1 MGTAEEGERMDWSKT
16 KTIFIIVFLIL
27 DCFLVYQFMEKRNS
41 SQLDVIL
48 ETTIEEQLKANG
60 ITYVE
65 LPKEVTKAAYVSG
78 KSRAFT
84 AADTKKLSAQ
94 KVKIE
99 EGETKL
105 KGTFLHPIAL
115 NVSDPYQLREFL
127 RRYILDGEQYALW
140 SFDEG
145 EGTVICYQVY
155 EGKMIY
161 GNENS
166 KLIIHVNKQQ
176 KAISYEQ
183 TMLDDLEKYERKQ
196 DIVPAIKALETLYRK
211 GHLQPGDRVTKVE
224 LGYYGLVQF
233 TASQVL
239 TPTWHIVV
247 NRKEDY
253 FVNAFEGQ
261 VITDEGSVLE

>member
-1 MGTAEEGERMDWSKT
+1 MDWNKT
-16 KTIFIIVFLIL
+16 KTIFIIVFLVL

-48 ETTIEEQLKANG
+48 ETTIEEQLEANG

-78 KSRAFT
+78 KSRSFT
-84 AADTKKLSAQ
+84 AADTKQLSGQ
-94 KVKIE
+94 RVEIK
-99 EGETKL
+99 GETKL
-105 KGTFLHPIAL
+105 KGTFTHPVAL
-115 NVSDPYQLREFL
+115 NVEDPYQLREFL
-127 RRYILDGEQYALW
+127 QRHILNGEQYAFW
-140 SFDEG
+140 SFDKQ
-145 EGTVICYQVY
+145 EGTVTCYQVY
-155 EGKMIY
+155 DGKMIY

-166 KLIIHVNKQQ
+166 KLVIHVNEQ
-176 KAISYEQ
+176 KEALSYEQ

-196 DIVPAIKALETLYRK
+196 DIVPAIKAIETLYRK

-261 VITDEGSVLE
+261 VINEQGNVLE

>member
-1 MGTAEEGERMDWSKT
+1 MDWNKT

-48 ETTIEEQLKANG
+48 ETTIEEQLEANG

-78 KSRAFT
+78 KSRSFT
-84 AADTKKLSAQ
+84 VADTKKLSGQ
-94 KVKIE
+94 RVEIK
-99 EGETKL
+99 GETKL
-105 KGTFLHPIAL
+105 KGTFTHPVAV
-115 NVSDPYQLREFL
+115 NVEDPYQLREFL
-127 RRYILDGEQYALW
+127 QRHILNGAQYAFW
-140 SFDEG
+140 SFDEK
-145 EGTVICYQVY
+145 EGTVTCYQVY
-155 EGKMIY
+155 DGKMIY

-166 KLIIHVNKQQ
+166 KLVIHVNEQRE
-176 KAISYEQ
+176 ALSYEQ

-196 DIVPAIKALETLYRK
+196 DIVPAIKAIETLYRK
-211 GHLQPGDRVTKVE
+211 GHLQPGDRVTEVE

-261 VITDEGSVLE
+261 VINDQGNLLE

>member
-1 MGTAEEGERMDWSKT
+1 
-16 KTIFIIVFLIL
+16 
-27 DCFLVYQFMEKRNS
+27 
-41 SQLDVIL
+41 
-48 ETTIEEQLKANG
+48 
-60 ITYVE
+60 
-65 LPKEVTKAAYVSG
+65 
-78 KSRAFT
+78 
-84 AADTKKLSAQ
+84 
-94 KVKIE
+94 
-99 EGETKL
+99 
-105 KGTFLHPIAL
+105 
-115 NVSDPYQLREFL
+115 
-127 RRYILDGEQYALW
+127 
-140 SFDEG
+140 
-145 EGTVICYQVY
+145 
-155 EGKMIY
+155 MIY

-176 KAISYEQ
+176 KAVSYEQ

-211 GHLQPGDRVTKVE
+211 GYLQPGDRVTKVE

>member
-1 MGTAEEGERMDWSKT
+1 MDWNKT

-27 DCFLVYQFMEKRNS
+27 DCFLAYQFMEKRNS

-48 ETTIEEQLKANG
+48 ETTIEEQLEANG

-65 LPKEVTKAAYVSG
+65 LPKEVTKAVYVSG
-78 KSRAFT
+78 KGRSFT
-84 AADTKKLSAQ
+84 DTDAKKLPGQ
-94 KVKIE
+94 KVEVEQK
-99 EGETKL
+99 TKL
-105 KGTFLHPIAL
+105 KGTFTDPIVL
-115 NVSDPYQLREFL
+115 NVEDPYQLREFL
-127 RRYILDGEQYALW
+127 QRYILNGEQYAFW
-140 SFDEG
+140 SFDKK
-145 EGTVICYQVY
+145 EGTVTFYQVY
-155 EGKMIY
+155 DGKMIY

-166 KLIIHVNKQQ
+166 KLVIHVNEQ
-176 KAISYEQ
+176 KEALSYEQ
-183 TMLDDLEKYERKQ
+183 TMLTDLEKYERKQ
-196 DIVPAIKALETLYRK
+196 DIVPAIKAIETLYRK
-211 GHLQPGDRVTKVE
+211 GYLQPGDRVTRVE

-261 VITDEGSVLE
+261 VINDQESMLE

>member
-1 MGTAEEGERMDWSKT
+1 MRREEGEQMDWSKT

-27 DCFLVYQFMEKRNS
+27 DCFLGYQFMEKRNS

-48 ETTIEEQLKANG
+48 ETTIEEQLEANG
-60 ITYVE
+60 ITYVD

-78 KSRAFT
+78 KSRSFT
-84 AADTKKLSAQ
+84 MADVKKLPGQ

-99 EGETKL
+99 GETKV
-105 KGTFLHPIAL
+105 KGTFIDPVALPID
-115 NVSDPYQLREFL
+115 DPYQLREFL
-127 RRYILDGEQYALW
+127 QRYIIGGGQYAFW
-140 SFDEG
+140 SFDEKQG
-145 EGTVICYQVY
+145 ILTCYQVY
-155 EGKMIY
+155 DGKMIY

-166 KLIIHVNKQQ
+166 KLVIHVNGRRE
-176 KAISYEQ
+176 ALSYEQ
-183 TMLDDLEKYERKQ
+183 TMLSDLEKYERKQ
-196 DIVPAIKALETLYRK
+196 DIVPAIKAIETLYRK

-261 VITDEGSVLE
+261 VINDQGNVLE

>member
-1 MGTAEEGERMDWSKT
+1 MDWSKT
-16 KTIFIIVFLIL
+16 KTIFIIVFLVL
-27 DCFLVYQFMEKRNS
+27 DCFLGYQFMEKRSS

-48 ETTIEEQLKANG
+48 ETTIEEQLEANG

-78 KSRAFT
+78 KSRQFT
-84 AADTKKLSAQ
+84 EADVKKLPSQ

-99 EGETKL
+99 GKTKI
-105 KGTFLHPIAL
+105 KGTFSRPLVLPID
-115 NVSDPYQLREFL
+115 DPYRLREFL
-127 RRYILDGEQYALW
+127 QHYMVNGGQYALW
-140 SFDEG
+140 SFNEN

-155 EGKMIY
+155 DGKMIY

-166 KLIIHVNKQQ
+166 KLVIHVNKEQE
-176 KAISYEQ
+176 ALSYEQ

-211 GHLQPGDRVTKVE
+211 GYLQPGDHVTKVE

-261 VITDEGSVLE
+261 VINDQGNVLE